1 MPLIKRYP
9 NRKLYNT
16 EQKRYITLDGIAA
29 LIRQGQEV
37 QIVDHTTGEDL
48 TAVTLSQI
56 IFEQEKKEGGF
67 LPKNVLAGLIQ
78 SGGETFGSLRRAL
91 SAPLELL
98 YDIDEEI
105 ERRMQVLIQEGEIE
119 EEEGLRVLDKL
130 LAVGERAAAE
140 THPQPSAS
148 AIKKALASRGI
159 PSRDEIHKLAR
170 QIDDLAAK
178 LDALTG
184 KEEQA

>member
-9 NRKLYNT
+9 NRKLYDT

-29 LIRQGQEV
+29 LIRQGKEV

-67 LPKNVLAGLIQ
+67 LPKTVLAGLIQ

-130 LAVGERAAAE
+130 LAAGERAAA

-159 PSRDEIHKLAR
+159 PSRDEIQQLAR

-184 KEEQA
+184 GEEQA